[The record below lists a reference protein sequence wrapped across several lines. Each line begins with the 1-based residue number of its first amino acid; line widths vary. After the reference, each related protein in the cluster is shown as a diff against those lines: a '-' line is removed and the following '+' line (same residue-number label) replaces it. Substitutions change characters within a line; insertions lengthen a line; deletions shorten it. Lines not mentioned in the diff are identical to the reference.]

1 MMDACRFSITK
12 IQVLIVYLF
21 EGGFMKKFLIAMLA
35 ATSVAAFADEMQA
48 APAANSM
55 PAPAGMSSTNGG
67 LGANNLYVGVAAGA
81 AWNNVQAPDTAFRA
95 DAGYNFDPF
104 WALEVGTTGLTQA
117 GGMGNQSME
126 FYDVSIKGTLPMGD
140 LFSLFAQVGGAYG
153 SPGSIGALSA
163 TGLSQLQAGWD
174 VLTAVGMQMN
184 VTQQVS
190 LNLTDYYYYGANG
203 PQGDT
208 NVLLAGLKYNF

>member
-1 MMDACRFSITK
+1 
-12 IQVLIVYLF
+12 
-21 EGGFMKKFLIAMLA
+21 MLA

-48 APAANSM
+48 PAATNNMAAPAA
-55 PAPAGMSSTNGG
+55 GMSATNGG
-67 LGANNLYVGVAAGA
+67 LGANNLYVGVGAGA

-117 GGMGNQSME
+117 GGTGNQSME

-140 LFSLFAQVGGAYG
+140 IFALFAQVGGAYG
-153 SPGSIGALSA
+153 SPGSVGSINSGL
-163 TGLSQLQAGWD
+163 TGNGQLQAGWD
-174 VLTAVGMQMN
+174 FLTAAGMQMN

-190 LNLTDYYYYGANG
+190 FNLTDYFYYGSPS
-203 PQGDT
+203 PQGNT